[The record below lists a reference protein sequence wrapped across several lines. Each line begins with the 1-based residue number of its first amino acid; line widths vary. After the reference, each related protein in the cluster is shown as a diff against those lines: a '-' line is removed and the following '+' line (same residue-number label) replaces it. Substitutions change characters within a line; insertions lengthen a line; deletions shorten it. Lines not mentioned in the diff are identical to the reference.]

1 MKTFLGILM
10 LAMLFAVTAG
20 SARPDIDRTKRPV
33 AKPAPKV
40 QLPQTQKATLKNGVE
55 IRLVEHHELP
65 TVSFNLVIQAG
76 SDHDPVSQP
85 GIASMTADVIDEGT
99 ATRTSLQ
106 IAEELELIG
115 ASMGINSSFDGSSMT
130 LNLLKKHVAKGL
142 GIFADVLT
150 NPTFPQKE
158 FDRLKRQRVT
168 ALTQQKDQPTTI
180 ANNAYSYILYGG
192 DHPYGNNPS
201 GTDASLNAMT
211 RDQLVT
217 FYKTY
222 YRPNNATLIIVGD
235 VTMSEVLGTLESA
248 LSAWQPAP
256 VPPFTLQDPKPVEKT
271 QVFLVDKPG
280 APQSEVRIGYPAL
293 SRSTPD
299 YFPVVIMN
307 RLLGGQFS
315 SRINLN
321 LREKHGYTYGAN
333 SGFRFNKGVGPF
345 TAQGGIVTEKTDSAM
360 REFKNEIDLM
370 REKGMDETE
379 MKFVKNGLIGNFA
392 LTFET
397 PGQIAGALQN
407 IVLYGLPEDYY
418 NKYLQNVEA
427 VSLSDVNAAAKKYL
441 NSSKMAMVV
450 VGDLSKIQS
459 GIEKMHFGDVI
470 LTDTDGKPLPFIKN
484 PNK

>member
-10 LAMLFAVTAG
+10 LGIMLAATGAAASDV
-20 SARPDIDRTKRPV
+20 DRTKRPE

-40 QLPQTQKATLKNGVE
+40 QLPEFQKATLKNGLQ

-65 TVSFNLVIQAG
+65 TVSLNLVIQAG

-99 ATRTSLQ
+99 STRSSLE

-115 ASMGINSSFDGSSMT
+115 ASVGVNSGFDGSFMT
-130 LNLLKKHVAKGL
+130 LNTLKKHLTKGL
-142 GIFADVLT
+142 EIFADILV
-150 NPTFPQKE
+150 NPNFPQKE
-158 FDRLKRQRVT
+158 FDRLKKQRVT
-168 ALTQQKDQPTTI
+168 ALSQQKDQPPVI
-180 ANNAYSYILYGG
+180 ANNAYAYILYGA

-201 GTDASLNAMT
+201 GTEGSLGAMT
-211 RDQLVT
+211 RDQLAT

-222 YRPNNATLIIVGD
+222 YRPNNATLIVVGD
-235 VTMSEVLGTLESA
+235 VTMAEIIGSLESS
-248 LSAWQPAP
+248 LGAWMPGEI
-256 VPPFTLQDPKPVEKT
+256 PPFTLQDPKAVDKT
-271 QVFLVDKPG
+271 RVFLVDKPG

-293 SRSTPD
+293 SRNTPD
-299 YFPVVIMN
+299 FFPVVIMN

-333 SGFRFNKGVGPF
+333 SGFRFNKGSGPF

-360 REFKNEIDLM
+360 REFMNEIDLM
-370 REKGMDETE
+370 REKGMDDTE
-379 MKFVKNGLIGNFA
+379 LRFVKNGLIGNFA

-407 IVLYGLPEDYY
+407 VVVYGLPEDYY
-418 NKYLQNVEA
+418 NTYLQKIEA
-427 VSLSDVNAAAKKYL
+427 VSLGEVNGVAKKYL

-450 VGDLSKIQS
+450 VGDLSKIR
-459 GIEKMHFGDVI
+459 ENVERMNFGDVI
-470 LTDTDGKPLPFIKN
+470 LCDVDGRPLPFIKN
-484 PNK
+484 PDK

>member
-1 MKTFLGILM
+1 MKTFFGILM
-10 LAMLFAVTAG
+10 LGLMLAVTTG
-20 SARPDIDRTKRPV
+20 SAGDDLDRTKRPV
-33 AKPAPKV
+33 PQPAPKV
-40 QLPQTQKATLKNGVE
+40 QLPQIQKAKLSNGLEV
-55 IRLVEHHELP
+55 RLVEHHELP
-65 TVSFNLVIQAG
+65 TVSLNLVIQAG

-99 ATRTSLQ
+99 TTRSSLQ

-115 ASMGINSSFDGSSMT
+115 ASMGVNSSYDGSFMT
-130 LNLLKKHVAKGL
+130 LGVLKKHLPKAL

-158 FDRLKRQRVT
+158 FDRLKRQRLT
-168 ALTQQKDQPTTI
+168 SLTQQKDQPTTI

-201 GTDASLNAMT
+201 GTEASLNAMT
-211 RDQLVT
+211 REELVT
-217 FYKTY
+217 FYQTY
-222 YRPNNATLIIVGD
+222 FHPNNATLIVVGD
-235 VTMSEVLGTLESA
+235 VTMPEILAPLEQA
-248 LSAWQPAP
+248 LAAWKPAD
-256 VPPFTLQDPKPVEKT
+256 VPPFAIQDPKPVEKT
-271 QVFLVDKPG
+271 RVFLVDKPG

-293 SRSTPD
+293 SRNTPD
-299 YFPVVIMN
+299 FFPVVVMN

-321 LREKHGYTYGAN
+321 LRERHGYTYGAN
-333 SGFRFNKGVGPF
+333 SGFRFNKGAGPF

-360 REFKNEIDLM
+360 REFMNEIELM
-370 REKGMDETE
+370 RDKGMDEKELT
-379 MKFVKNGLIGNFA
+379 FVKNGLIGNFA

-407 IVLYGLPEDYY
+407 VVLYGLPEDYY
-418 NKYLQNVEA
+418 NKYLQNIEA
-427 VSLSDVNAAAKKYL
+427 VSLTDVNAAARKYL

-459 GIEKMHFGDVI
+459 GIEQMKFGDVV
-470 LTDTDGKPLPFIKN
+470 LCDTDGKPLPFIKN